1 MTMDEDVAYSSC
13 HGVDESVRC
22 RKDATSVHTMPH
34 AHDVTCAAWSDNGT
48 NVKTT
53 ATAMPCVCSR
63 TACRSRCCA
72 ASAHSERR
80 WSRPNAAAAERRRGS
95 GSAGEPCRQLCS
107 RSATIHRP
115 LPNRESLSVRRRGS
129 APLLF
134 LRGLSRCC
142 LDAAHTRQR
151 ATITGSRVY
160 GGLWGLGSWSWV
172 PPPPTR
178 RRF

>member
-1 MTMDEDVAYSSC
+1 MLLSKLPQGEAGNALPRRGWQCVAKLALRAHVATMATGWQCIANQSVGYQPGSH
-13 HGVDESVRC
+13 HG
-22 RKDATSVHTMPH
+22 
-34 AHDVTCAAWSDNGT
+34 
-48 NVKTT
+48 NV
-53 ATAMPCVCSR
+53 VV
-63 TACRSRCCA
+63 
-72 ASAHSERR
+72 